1 MFRVYQSQS
10 ADQAKDYFRNELTQ
24 GDYYSQEIVGNWGGK
39 AAEMLGLSGA
49 VTQEAFDALVDNIHP
64 EESDHAGER
73 LTAHNKANR
82 RPGYDLTFSAP
93 KALSVLYEYSQ
104 DERLLDAF
112 RESVSDAMQ
121 SIEEEMH
128 VRVRKDGRNEDRKT
142 SNLVYAE
149 FVHFTA
155 RPVESAD
162 PDPQLHAHC
171 YVPNVSFDA
180 EEEQWKAGEFSTIK
194 RDANYYEAL
203 FHSHLTKRLSDMGL
217 SIERDGRFW
226 TIDGLEKDT
235 LKKFSNRTEEI
246 EAYALEN
253 NITSAKAKDQIGAKI
268 RAGKDGGLGRD
279 ALRDVWWDRLDD
291 DERETLDR
299 LSQFEPNDT
308 PNDDAKK
315 REALAENYVEY
326 SIDHNLERQ
335 SVVAMTKLKEV
346 ALRQGFGKVD
356 NDDIETAVKAR
367 DDLIVH
373 AMRGRDMATTKHVL
387 KEEQDIINFTVN
399 GYNTQDKFN
408 ADYHIPIVKDYRE
421 DKEFELSDEQKNA
434 VTGIL
439 QSRNKV
445 MAVQGK
451 AGVGKTTMMASLIS
465 GIESGGGNALV
476 LAPTADASNNTLR
489 DDGEVYGCKAMQE
502 AQTLALYFTK
512 KESWEENRGSTIIV
526 DEAGLMGVGDM
537 HSLFALAN
545 HYDNRIVLVG
555 DTSQHNSVARGDAF
569 RILQE
574 DAGLQTL
581 TLENIRR
588 QKGKYKFA
596 VDAISKGDLTG
607 GFDRLDKLEV
617 ITEEADDEA
626 RYRKLGDTY
635 ANYIDKEETTLA
647 VAPTHAE
654 GKRVTDEIR
663 RALKERG
670 HIKDD
675 DRNVSRYKNIQLSE
689 AERSDRHNFK
699 SGQMIR
705 YQQNAKGNIKR
716 GSQFTVSKIEKDAIW
731 VMNKEGKEHILDR
744 SQAKHFNVYEQ
755 QKLALASGDKI
766 RITEGG
772 KSKDGK
778 RLINGSI
785 YPVKTVQKNGDIEL
799 GNGMIL
805 DAEQGNIAHG
815 YVATSYASQ
824 GKTVQ
829 HVLIAQSTENGGASS
844 AEQFYVSVSRGKKS
858 VEIFTDDKAELRDQI
873 QRSHQRLSAIGL
885 LKNQPDTDKA
895 NKEHAEFIASRTA
908 MIKQGILQPNFM
920 PVPPPPTNDTW
931 QDRVRQ
937 QQDRGM
943 SRE

>member
-1 MFRVYQSQS
+1 MLRVYQSQS
-10 ADQAKDYFRNELTQ
+10 AAQAKDYFRNELTQ

-64 EESDHAGER
+64 EESDHAGQR
-73 LTAHNKANR
+73 LTAHNKVNR

-142 SNLVYAE
+142 GNLVYAE

-246 EAYALEN
+246 EAYAAAN
-253 NITSAKAKDQIGAKI
+253 NITSAKGKDQIGAKI
-268 RAGKDGGLGRD
+268 RAGKDGGLNRES
-279 ALRDVWWDRLDD
+279 LRDIWWDRLED

-346 ALRQGFGKVD
+346 ALRQGFSKVS
-356 NDDIETAVKAR
+356 NDDIESAVTAR
-367 DDLIVH
+367 DDLITVEQKS
-373 AMRGRDMATTKHVL
+373 RTFATTKSIL
-387 KEEQDIINFTVN
+387 KEERTIIDFTIS
-399 GYNTQDKFN
+399 GYGKERKLNANYEIGKVTDYEKNT
-408 ADYHIPIVKDYRE
+408 
-421 DKEFELSDEQKNA
+421 EFDLSEEQKKA
-434 VTGIL
+434 VHDL
-439 QSRNKV
+439 LESRHRV
-445 MAVQGK
+445 QAVQGK
-451 AGVGKTTMMASLIS
+451 AGVGKTTMMASLIE
-465 GIESGGGNALV
+465 GIEAGGSGAAI
-476 LAPTADASNNTLR
+476 LAPTADAANNTLR
-489 DDGEVYGCKAMQE
+489 ADGKKYRNETMQNS
-502 AQTLALYFTK
+502 QTLAMFFKDK
-512 KESWEENRGSTIIV
+512 KLMEEHRGKTLIV
-526 DEAGLMGVGDM
+526 DEAGLMSVGDM
-537 HSLFALAN
+537 HSLFAVAN
-545 HYDNRIVLVG
+545 AFENRIILVG
-555 DTSQHNSVARGDAF
+555 DTTQHNSVTRGDAF
-569 RILQE
+569 RILQQE
-574 DAGLQTL
+574 ANLETL
-581 TLENIRR
+581 ALENIRR
-588 QKGKYKFA
+588 QNGQYKIAVSDLSKGKIVK
-596 VDAISKGDLTG
+596 
-607 GFDRLDKLEV
+607 GFDRLDKLEA
-617 ITEEADDEA
+617 ITEESDDET

-635 ANYIDKEETTLA
+635 ADYIDKEETTLT

-654 GKRVTDEIR
+654 GRKATEAIR
-663 RALKERG
+663 TALKERG
-670 HIKDD
+670 HLKEEEHTTTRY
-675 DRNVSRYKNIQLSE
+675 RNLQLTK
-689 AERSDRHNFK
+689 AERGSRHNFK
-699 SGQMIR
+699 AGQMIR

-716 GSQFTVSKIEKDAIW
+716 GTQLKVTKIDKHNVWVKDKSGEEK
-731 VMNKEGKEHILDR
+731 ILDR
-744 SQAKHFNVYEQ
+744 SQAKHFNIYEKQ
-755 QKLALASGDKI
+755 SIALASGDAI

-778 RLINGSI
+778 RLDNGAM
-785 YPVKTVQKNGDIEL
+785 YTVDMVLQNGDVKL
-799 GNGMIL
+799 SNGRTL
-805 DAEQGNIAHG
+805 DADQGNINYG
-815 YVATSYASQ
+815 YVTTSYASQ
-824 GKTVQ
+824 GKTVR
-829 HVLIAQSTENGGASS
+829 HVLIAQSTESGGATS
-844 AEQFYVSVSRGKKS
+844 AEQFYVSVSRGQKS
-858 VEIFTDDKAELRDQI
+858 VEIFTDNKEELREQI
-873 QRSHQRLSAIGL
+873 QRSHQRLSATEL
-885 LKNQPDTDKA
+885 TKNQPSVSRDKQ
-895 NKEHAEFIASRTA
+895 AEINRMIIIAHQDQQRRYAQKQA
-908 MIKQGILQPNFM
+908 MDSPS
-920 PVPPPPTNDTW
+920 NDTW
-931 QDRVRQ
+931 QDRVRKNE
-937 QQDRGM
+937 DRGLA
-943 SRE
+943 RE

>member
-1 MFRVYQSQS
+1 MLRVYQSQS
-10 ADQAKDYFRNELTQ
+10 AAQAKDYFRNELTQ

-49 VTQEAFDALVDNIHP
+49 VTQEAFDALIDNKDP
-64 EESDHAGER
+64 ATGNQ

-142 SNLVYAE
+142 GNLAYAE

-171 YVPNVSFDA
+171 FVPNVSFDA
-180 EEEQWKAGEFSTIK
+180 EESQWKAGEFSTIK

-217 SIERDGRFW
+217 SIERDDRFW
-226 TIDGLEKDT
+226 TIEGLEKDT

-246 EAYALEN
+246 EAYAREN
-253 NITSAKAKDQIGAKI
+253 NITSAKGKDQIGAKI

-299 LSQFEPNDT
+299 LSQFEPEDKPNND
-308 PNDDAKK
+308 AQK

-335 SVVAMTKLKEV
+335 SVVAMTKLKDV

-356 NDDIETAVKAR
+356 NDDIETAVTAR

-387 KEEQDIINFTVN
+387 KEEQDIINFTVK
-399 GYNTQDKFN
+399 GYNTQDKLN
-408 ADYHIPIVKDYRE
+408 ENYHIPPVKDYR
-421 DKEFELSDEQKNA
+421 DNKEFELSDEQKNA

-451 AGVGKTTMMASLIS
+451 AGVGKTTMMASLIN

-476 LAPTADASNNTLR
+476 LAPTADAANNTLR
-489 DDGEVYGCKAMQE
+489 DDGEVYQSKSMQE
-502 AQTLALYFTK
+502 AQTLALYFTN
-512 KESWEENRGSTIIV
+512 KESWEENRGNTIIV

-537 HSLFALAN
+537 HSLFALAKN
-545 HYDNRIVLVG
+545 FDNRIVLVG
-555 DTSQHNSVARGDAF
+555 DIGQHNSVMRGDAF
-569 RILQE
+569 RILQQE
-574 DAGLQTL
+574 AGLQTL

-596 VDAISKGDLTG
+596 VDAVSKGDLTG
-607 GFDRLDKLEV
+607 GFDRLDKLEA

-626 RYRKLGDTY
+626 RYRTLGDTY
-635 ANYIDKEETTLA
+635 ANYIDKDESTLA

-675 DRNVSRYKNIQLSE
+675 DRHVSRYKNIQLSK
-689 AERSDRHNFK
+689 AERSDHHNFK

-705 YQQNAKGNIKR
+705 YQQNAKGNMKR
-716 GSQFTVSKIEKDAIW
+716 GSQFIVSRVEKGNVW
-731 VMNKEGKEHILDR
+731 LKNTQGQEHILDKDH
-744 SQAKHFNVYEQ
+744 AKHFNIYEKQ
-755 QKLALASGDKI
+755 QIALSTGDKI

-772 KSKDGK
+772 KSKNGK

-785 YPVKTVQKNGDIEL
+785 YEVKNIQKNGDIEL

-805 DAEQGNIAHG
+805 DAEQGNFAHG
-815 YVATSYASQ
+815 YVTTSHASQ
-824 GKTVQ
+824 GKTVK
-829 HVLIAQSTENGGASS
+829 HVLIAQSTDYGGAAS

-873 QRSHQRLSAIGL
+873 QRSHQRLSAFGL

-895 NKEHAEFIASRTA
+895 NKEHADFMASRIA
-908 MIKQGILQPNFM
+908 MVQQGYLQPNFM
-920 PVPPPPTNDTW
+920 PPPPPTNDTW
-931 QDRVRQ
+931 QERVRQ
-937 QQDRGM
+937 QSDRGM